1 MRSLVLVYLLFTLV
15 PAACSLPGARPA
27 GAETDSTATLYFVEE
42 VIDGDTFILEDG
54 EKVRLIGID
63 APETPHSYKQRNF
76 YYGIEAKAYLKDLI
90 ESREVKLEFDV
101 EKRDRYGRLL
111 AYAWLDNGLFINAH
125 LIEEG
130 YARVVTF
137 PPNVKYHDQLN
148 RLEDAAK
155 KNKRGLW
162 KK

>member
-1 MRSLVLVYLLFTLV
+1 MRPLVLVYLLFALL
-15 PAACSLPGARPA
+15 PAACSLPGERPA
-27 GAETDSTATLYFVEE
+27 GSETVSTANLYFVEE

-76 YYGIEAKAYLKDLI
+76 YYGIPAKDYLKDLI

-101 EKRDRYGRLL
+101 EKRDQYGRLL
-111 AYAWLDNGLFINAH
+111 AYAWLENGLFINAH

-137 PPNVKYHDQLN
+137 PPNVKYHDQLH

-155 KNKRGLW
+155 KNRRGLW